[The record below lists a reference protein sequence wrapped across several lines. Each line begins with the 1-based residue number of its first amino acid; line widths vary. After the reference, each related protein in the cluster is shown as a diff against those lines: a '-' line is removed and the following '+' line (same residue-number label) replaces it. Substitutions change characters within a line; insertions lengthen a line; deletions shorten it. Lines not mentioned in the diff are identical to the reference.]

1 MNEWLS
7 ARFAAIG
14 APLYTFLTLVGQNA
28 HLGWQIV
35 KVMFRSLYDPKARPA
50 RRDFVWQCY
59 FVGVQSLPVVLT
71 TGAFAGMVLAFSF
84 YMQFLTLGVENLTG
98 PLVTK
103 ALVWEMGPVLA
114 GLMLAGRVG
123 CAMTAELGSMA
134 VTEQVDALKTM
145 GADPVRV
152 LVVPRV
158 VAFTLMTPI
167 LTMFANAMGIAAGMG
182 LTVAMGAEWH
192 YLNEQIQGFMV
203 PYDYV
208 YSISKGLLFGLVI
221 GTISCS
227 RGLATTGGA
236 EGVGKATTE
245 ANVWSAIS
253 ILVLNFWMTTILKF
267 LSPDGW

>member
-1 MNEWLS
+1 MNWFMRRL
-7 ARFAAIG
+7 AKIG
-14 APLYTFLTLVGQNA
+14 APLMTFLVLVGQNA
-28 HLGWQIV
+28 LMAWQIV
-35 KVMFRSLYDPKARPA
+35 KLMIRGIYDRRARPEG
-50 RRDFVWQCY
+50 RDLFWQCY

-71 TGAFAGMVLAFSF
+71 TGAFAGMVLAYSF
-84 YMQFLTLGVENLTG
+84 YFQFLKLGVENLTG

-103 ALVWEMGPVLA
+103 ALVWQLGPVLA

-123 CAMTAELGSMA
+123 CAMTAELGSMV
-134 VTEQVDALKTM
+134 VTEQVDALRTM

-158 VAFTLMTPI
+158 VAFTLMTPV
-167 LTMFANAMGIAAGMG
+167 LTIFANAIGIVAGMA
-182 LTVAMGAEWH
+182 LTVGLGAEWH
-192 YLNEQIQGFMV
+192 YLESQIQSFMV

-208 YSISKGLLFGLVI
+208 YSLSKGLVFGLVI

-227 RGLATTGGA
+227 RGLDTTGGA

-253 ILVLNFWMTTILKF
+253 VLILNFWLTMLLVFFDPAT
-267 LSPDGW
+267 W